1 MPLSRVDDVLSGDV
15 CGANLGFFSLLYID
29 IDLVQLLIEAESLTS
44 PLLPGQYAEDG
55 PKIGGLWL
63 HKIS

>member
-15 CGANLGFFSLLYID
+15 CGANLGFFFLLYID
-29 IDLVQLLIEAESLTS
+29 IDLVQLLIEAEGLTS